1 MTKTA
6 TKLGMLVA
14 VAVLAAC
21 GNAPVTLQELQVQPP
36 VTEVTEHL
44 RAGVAAIAVYSD
56 GTQQDVTA
64 QVEWSS
70 LDAAVATAAAG
81 YIQGGQ
87 PGSTY
92 LTASY
97 AGLTSQARV
106 DVVAAD
112 LLALTVVTDAA
123 ARPAGLTAQ
132 ATASGAFSDGST
144 RDVTAAVSWT
154 TSGAAATVDAAGRIQ
169 AAAVGQVDVVATLD
183 GVAAAAPFEV
193 TAAQVVA
200 LAFQDLAAA
209 LPLGLTADVRL
220 VATYTDGST
229 AEVAAQAVLEVADG
243 GVATVDAAGSI
254 GILSATARKLRGV
267 AAGATTLTATFDGLT
282 VSAPVEI
289 LPATLQSIAIAAP
302 AGRVKKGEVVLLSA
316 TGAFSDGSEADLTG
330 QLTWTSGD
338 QNLAL
343 VYSWMAPGSIFA
355 RENGTVTIR
364 ATDPVSGL
372 SAEYQLEIR

>member
-6 TKLGMLVA
+6 TKLGMLAA

-21 GNAPVTLQELQVQPP
+21 GKAPATLQELQVQPP

-92 LTASY
+92 LTASWS
-97 AGLTSQARV
+97 GLTSQARV

-112 LLALTVVTDAA
+112 LLALTVATDAA

-132 ATASGAFSDGST
+132 ATASGAFSDGS
-144 RDVTAAVSWT
+144 
-154 TSGAAATVDAAGRIQ
+154 
-169 AAAVGQVDVVATLD
+169 
-183 GVAAAAPFEV
+183 
-193 TAAQVVA
+193 
-200 LAFQDLAAA
+200 
-209 LPLGLTADVRL
+209 
-220 VATYTDGST
+220 
-229 AEVAAQAVLEVADG
+229 
-243 GVATVDAAGSI
+243 
-254 GILSATARKLRGV
+254 
-267 AAGATTLTATFDGLT
+267 
-282 VSAPVEI
+282 
-289 LPATLQSIAIAAP
+289 
-302 AGRVKKGEVVLLSA
+302 
-316 TGAFSDGSEADLTG
+316 EADLTG

-338 QNLAL
+338 QTIAL
-343 VYSWMAPGSIFA
+343 VYSWMDAGTIFA